1 MKTQLT
7 WKECCDQVAKKFK
20 NEGKFDSIP
29 FGFLESKFFKEAADI
44 YRNQPSS
51 LNKEELMIEYAKT
64 VRDEVER
71 LESENLGTDSMGG
84 FEFEWWVSKLS
95 AKQREVDELREAL
108 NKIAYPV
115 KYLQAE
121 AEKEGNQLN
130 GIYAAQLSNDANWLK
145 EIARQILS
153 KLGLTD
159 ELTSPSTQE

>member
-7 WKECCDQVAKKFK
+7 WEECCDQVAKKYHFA
-20 NEGKFDSIP
+20 DSLALLR
-29 FGFLESKFFKEAADI
+29 FGTLQQIEEAADI